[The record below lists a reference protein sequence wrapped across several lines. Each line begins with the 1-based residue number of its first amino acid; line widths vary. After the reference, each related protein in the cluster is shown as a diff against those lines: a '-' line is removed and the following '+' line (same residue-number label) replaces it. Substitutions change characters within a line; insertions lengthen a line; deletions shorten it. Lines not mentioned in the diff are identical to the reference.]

1 MISIGFLGLG
11 KMGEVM
17 APLLLEAG
25 YDLSVWNRSPEKA
38 DFLVDLGAKKV
49 LTPAILASTTDIVI
63 SMLTYYAAIR
73 AVSTQMRMAG
83 RIPELMAF

>member
-38 DFLVDLGAKKV
+38 DFLKTSK
-49 LTPAILASTTDIVI
+49 T
-63 SMLTYYAAIR
+63 R
-73 AVSTQMRMAG
+73 K
-83 RIPELMAF
+83 